1 MLDDIVPQCGQ
12 VLTVI
17 WLSPLLHGFVV
28 TMEERG
34 QGPSIFQPYRD
45 LWKLFHKTLLI
56 PESAFWVFFWAPVVA
71 FTAMLIVPMLIP
83 VLTISYDIYMI
94 DEARILE
101 YFGPL
106 PALLV

>member
-1 MLDDIVPQCGQ
+1 MLDDIVLQCGQ

-28 TMEERG
+28 TTEERG
-34 QGPSIFQPYRD
+34 QGRSIFQPYRD

-56 PESAFWVFFWAPVVA
+56 PESASWVFFWAPVVA

-83 VLTISYDIYMI
+83 ILAIVTDQPSE
-94 DEARILE
+94 EAI
-101 YFGPL
+101 
-106 PALLV
+106 ALLV